1 MSKEIHP
8 PDPMPKNTQEM
19 FFVIADIS
27 GYTKFMLTSRTEI
40 THSQGIISDL
50 LNAVIAQVE
59 IPLTIAKFEGD
70 AIFMYA
76 AKEGNHDWQT
86 VKNML
91 GNKLF
96 AFIEAFDKKL
106 QQLAESNICHC
117 QACLGMGKL
126 KLKVVTHYGQALRYE
141 ISGHT
146 ELSGVDVII
155 VHRLLKNH
163 LPVNKYVLLSD
174 CAQQQLKIEREW
186 QKTVESYPEDIGAI
200 KVYWL
205 ALESAEIEVKTNRLN
220 IGDMCRKIKYDF
232 MKIFNL
238 FKNKA

>member
-1 MSKEIHP
+1 
-8 PDPMPKNTQEM
+8 MPKNTQEM

-27 GYTKFMLTSRTEI
+27 GYTKFMLTSRTEL
-40 THSQGIISDL
+40 THIQGIISDL

-70 AIFMYA
+70 AVFMYA
-76 AKEGNHDWQT
+76 ANDGKHDWQA

-91 GNKLF
+91 GNKIF

-106 QQLAESNICHC
+106 HELAEANICHC

-126 KLKVVTHYGQALRYE
+126 KLKVLAHYGHALKYN
-141 ISGHT
+141 IGGHT

-163 LPVNKYVLLSD
+163 VPVGKYALLSD
-174 CAQQQLKIEREW
+174 YAQQQLKIESDW
-186 QKTVESYPEDIGAI
+186 QKNVESYPEDVGDI

-205 ALESAEIEVKTNRLN
+205 ALESAEIAVKTNRFN
-220 IGDMCRKIKYDF
+220 IGDMLRKIKYDF

-238 FKNKA
+238 FKNKDGH

>member
-1 MSKEIHP
+1 
-8 PDPMPKNTQEM
+8 MPNNTHEM

-40 THSQGIISDL
+40 IHNQGIISDL
-50 LNAVIAQVE
+50 LNAVIAQIE

-76 AKEGNHDWQT
+76 ANEGKNDWQA
-86 VKNML
+86 VKDML
-91 GNKLF
+91 GNKFF

-106 QQLAESNICHC
+106 QQLAEANICAC

-126 KLKVVTHYGQALRYE
+126 KLKVLAHYGQALKYE
-141 ISGHT
+141 IGGHA

-163 LPVNKYVLLSD
+163 LPVNKYVLLSE
-174 CAQQQLKIEREW
+174 AAKQKLTIERTW
-186 QKTVESYPEDIGAI
+186 QKTVESYPEDVGDI

-205 ALESAEIEVKTNRLN
+205 ALETPDIEVKAHPFNV
-220 IGDMCRKIKYDF
+220 GDRFRKIKYDF
-232 MKIFNL
+232 MKMFNL
-238 FKNKA
+238 FKGSAA